1 MMRRNVNL
9 LMGLLLIVTVISGAA
24 EASPPHVGAPAF
36 HVVVTILFLLVL
48 GVHLWFNRKA
58 LLKQLAPSR

>member
-24 EASPPHVGAPAF
+24 EASPSHVGAPAF
-36 HVVVTILFLLVL
+36 HVVVSILFLLVL